1 MPREERVEHPQSL
14 REELSMGTQTS
25 RSVVDEENL
34 LARLDRAPVT
44 RTIKIIIG
52 LLMLAWIIEAFDI
65 GIIAPAILII
75 KSSWHATAKEIG
87 LLGSAGTFGIVIGL
101 LPAGWFADHYG
112 RKKVLVIGIVIFSL
126 FTLASAAAQNVL
138 EI

>member
-1 MPREERVEHPQSL
+1 
-14 REELSMGTQTS
+14 MGANSQVGPG
-25 RSVVDEENL
+25 RSVVAEENL

-44 RTIKIIIG
+44 RSIKIIIG

-87 LLGSAGTFGIVIGL
+87 LLEAPAPSASSSACCR
-101 LPAGWFADHYG
+101 PAGSRTITDARRFW
-112 RKKVLVIGIVIFSL
+112 
-126 FTLASAAAQNVL
+126 
-138 EI
+138 